1 MKKCKKKKRGFI
13 IFIVLFF
20 AIFIALYSTSNA
32 MMIEIGKASFQG
44 VLSTASYYAID
55 KTLEDKFNYDS
66 LITVSKND
74 NNEITMITTDS
85 YKFNALT
92 TKIAD
97 NVGDYLTK
105 FIDSGID
112 VPIGVFT
119 GIRLFQGFGKK
130 VKMKLIAINS
140 IKCEIYSKFESG
152 GINQTRHTLY
162 LKVTPDISVITRV
175 TTTKLIDEIIV
186 MLYDNVIVG
195 KVPEIYFAGNVY
207 SSYKAF

>member
-1 MKKCKKKKRGFI
+1 MKKCKKKKRGLI
-13 IFIVLFF
+13 IFVILFF
-20 AIFIALYSTSNA
+20 AIFIALYSTSNS
-32 MMIEIGKASFQG
+32 MMIKIGKASFQG
-44 VLSTASYYAID
+44 VLSTASYYAIE

-97 NVGDYLTK
+97 SVGDYLTN
-105 FIDSGID
+105 FVESGID

-140 IKCEIYSKFESG
+140 IKW
-152 GINQTRHTLY
+152 
-162 LKVTPDISVITRV
+162 
-175 TTTKLIDEIIV
+175 
-186 MLYDNVIVG
+186 G
-195 KVPEIYFAGNVY
+195 KILTFWQ
-207 SSYKAF
+207 